1 MRSEFVIGWV
11 LLESDC
17 VRGVKWHFEE
27 FIWLVYSEGC
37 FAFNQA
43 WLLNLA
49 FTVCLLGAGHSS
61 ECFTWISSVH
71 PPNSSLTDVRTEA
84 QRGWANLP
92 KVTQPGGAR
101 HQPFWLHCS
110 LLPLR
115 WCKWWSGCS
124 PQTSCCSRAFSMVCC
139 NTELPRSLGRAGAR
153 GHSEQPCAAALVLY
167 TSSNFVNMPCRE
179 KCCYKITFVPPRP
192 KLTLQRRGR
201 HLIHKSLRD
210 RSYSESFS
218 IGFTLDSLVKPI
230 DQCWYWKLMEIT
242 H

>member
-101 HQPFWLHCS
+101 HQPSWLHCS

-218 IGFTLDSLVKPI
+218 VGFTLDSLVKPM
-230 DQCWYWKLMEIT
+230 DQCW
-242 H
+242 